1 MSIRLRL
8 TLWYTAILFVTLSAF
23 AVVIYMGL
31 ARSWHSDLDNTIS
44 SRARETAAQIVTD
57 SVESARDCAIA
68 K

>member
-31 ARSWHSDLDNTIS
+31 ARSWRSDLDNTIS
-44 SRARETAAQIVTD
+44 SPARERRRTH
-57 SVESARDCAIA
+57 RD
-68 K
+68 